1 MRVSFYTMAVAAL
14 GATEVLTAELKN
26 QSDYENLNLN
36 DNELDLAEVD
46 TDGEFIGGLMGGIG
60 NIFGGRRGHNQHQNA
75 EAEKAKKMAMKAA
88 MEKET
93 RRKIAKEK
101 KAKKQAVA
109 KAKRQLESKYMRAG
123 YPIPGKTAPLINPNG
138 RPTEIQN
145 YLREMAHHDM
155 QQKLLME
162 KNHREMMTNAMERQ
176 RMMMNESR
184 RPGMPNGNGG
194 GGPSEQHINQATNGG
209 LHEGMNGH
217 ALGYGANTGTGGMN
231 NYMGGP

>member
-1 MRVSFYTMAVAAL
+1 MRVSFYTLAVAAL
-14 GATEVLTAELKN
+14 GATKVLTAELKN

-60 NIFGGRRGHNQHQNA
+60 NLFGRRGHNSHQNA

-176 RMMMNESR
+176 RMMMNEAR
-184 RPGMPNGNGG
+184 RPGMGVGG
-194 GGPSEQHINQATNGG
+194 MGPSE
-209 LHEGMNGH
+209 
-217 ALGYGANTGTGGMN
+217 
-231 NYMGGP
+231 

>member
-1 MRVSFYTMAVAAL
+1 
-14 GATEVLTAELKN
+14 
-26 QSDYENLNLN
+26 
-36 DNELDLAEVD
+36 
-46 TDGEFIGGLMGGIG
+46 
-60 NIFGGRRGHNQHQNA
+60 
-75 EAEKAKKMAMKAA
+75 MKAA

-93 RRKIAKEK
+93 RHKIAKEK
-101 KAKKQAVA
+101 KAKKQAVN
-109 KAKRQLESKYMRAG
+109 KAKRQLEAKYMRAG

-176 RMMMNESR
+176 RMMMNEAR

-194 GGPSEQHINQATNGG
+194 GGPSE
-209 LHEGMNGH
+209 
-217 ALGYGANTGTGGMN
+217 
-231 NYMGGP
+231 

>member
-1 MRVSFYTMAVAAL
+1 MRVSFYTLAVAAL
-14 GATEVLTAELKN
+14 GATKVLTAELKN

-46 TDGEFIGGLMGGIG
+46 TDSEFIGGLMGSFG
-60 NIFGGRRGHNQHQNA
+60 NLFGRRGHNQHQNA

-176 RMMMNESR
+176 RMMMNEAR
-184 RPGMPNGNGG
+184 RPGFGVGG
-194 GGPSEQHINQATNGG
+194 MGPSEQHINQATNGG
-209 LHEGMNGH
+209 IHDGMNGH

>member
-1 MRVSFYTMAVAAL
+1 
-14 GATEVLTAELKN
+14 
-26 QSDYENLNLN
+26 
-36 DNELDLAEVD
+36 
-46 TDGEFIGGLMGGIG
+46 
-60 NIFGGRRGHNQHQNA
+60 
-75 EAEKAKKMAMKAA
+75 MK
-88 MEKET
+88 
-93 RRKIAKEK
+93 
-101 KAKKQAVA
+101 
-109 KAKRQLESKYMRAG
+109 AG

-176 RMMMNESR
+176 RMMMNEAR
-184 RPGMPNGNGG
+184 RPGMGVGG
-194 GGPSEQHINQATNGG
+194 MGPSEQHINQATNGG

>member
-1 MRVSFYTMAVAAL
+1 MRVSFYVMAIAAM
-14 GATEVLTAELKN
+14 GASSALTAELKN
-26 QSDYENLNLN
+26 LNIQ
-36 DNELDLAEVD
+36 DNEEFDLAEVGA
-46 TDGEFIGGLMGGIG
+46 DGEFIGGLMSGISGMAGGL
-60 NIFGGRRGHNQHQNA
+60 FGKRGHNQQNNA
-75 EAEKAKKMAMKAA
+75 EAEKAKKLAMKAA

-93 RRKIAKEK
+93 RHKIAKEK
-101 KAKKQAVA
+101 KAKKQAVN
-109 KAKRQLESKYMRAG
+109 KAKRQLEAKYMRAG

-194 GGPSEQHINQATNGG
+194 GGPSE
-209 LHEGMNGH
+209 
-217 ALGYGANTGTGGMN
+217 
-231 NYMGGP
+231 

>member
-1 MRVSFYTMAVAAL
+1 
-14 GATEVLTAELKN
+14 
-26 QSDYENLNLN
+26 
-36 DNELDLAEVD
+36 
-46 TDGEFIGGLMGGIG
+46 
-60 NIFGGRRGHNQHQNA
+60 
-75 EAEKAKKMAMKAA
+75 MKAA

-101 KAKKQAVA
+101 KAKKQAVN

-176 RMMMNESR
+176 RMMMNEAR
-184 RPGMPNGNGG
+184 RPGLGNGG
-194 GGPSEQHINQATNGG
+194 GMMGPSEQHINQATNGG